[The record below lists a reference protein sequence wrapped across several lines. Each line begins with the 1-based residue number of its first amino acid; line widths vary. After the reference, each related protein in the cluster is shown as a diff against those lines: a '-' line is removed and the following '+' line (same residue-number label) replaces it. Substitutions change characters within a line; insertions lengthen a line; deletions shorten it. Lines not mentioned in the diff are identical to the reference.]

1 MSSISK
7 LSSGYEILEFD
18 ELDSTMLTL
27 KDLALSGC
35 NIKTVVR
42 AKKQKNGRG
51 RHGRVWDSPEGN
63 LYFSF
68 LREAEKNIKNN
79 IFAPVFIVALSL
91 AHSIIDVSEKK
102 IIPKIK
108 WPNDI
113 LVNKSKIAGILI
125 EYINM
130 KNGKDLLNIGLGVN
144 IISNPKKAIYPST
157 NLQKENVNISPT
169 MLLNIFLNQFDKI
182 NKIYKVD
189 GIEKIFD
196 MWNDLG
202 HKIGESVS
210 VKVRDKRI
218 FGTFNGLSKEGGLLI
233 INEAGIEEVILAGDV
248 FII

>member
-1 MSSISK
+1 VSSISK

-35 NIKTVVR
+35 DIKTVVR

-210 VKVRDKRI
+210 VKVRDKKI

>member
-35 NIKTVVR
+35 DIKTVVR

-210 VKVRDKRI
+210 VKVRDKKI
-218 FGTFNGLSKEGGLLI
+218 FGTFNGLSREGGLLI

>member
-35 NIKTVVR
+35 DIKTVVR

>member
-35 NIKTVVR
+35 DIKTVVR

-210 VKVRDKRI
+210 VKVRDKKI

>member
-1 MSSISK
+1 MSDNSK
-7 LSSGYEILEFD
+7 LSSGYEILEFE

-35 NIKTVVR
+35 NIKTVVI
-42 AKKQKNGRG
+42 AKRQKKGRG
-51 RHGRVWDSPEGN
+51 RHGRVWESPEGN

-68 LREAEKNIKNN
+68 LREAEKNLNNN

-91 AHSIIDVSEKK
+91 AHSIIDISKKK

-125 EYINM
+125 EHINM
-130 KNGKDLLNIGLGVN
+130 KNKKDLLNIGIGVN
-144 IISNPKKAIYPST
+144 IISNPIKSIYPAT
-157 NLQKENVNISPT
+157 NLQKENVNISPK

-182 NKIYKVD
+182 NKIYKLD
-189 GIEKIFD
+189 GIEKIFE

-202 HKIGESVS
+202 HKIGDSVS
-210 VKVRDKRI
+210 VKVRDKKI
-218 FGTFNGLSKEGGLLI
+218 IGTFNGLSKEGGLLI
-233 INEAGIEEVILAGDV
+233 INENGIEEVILAGDV